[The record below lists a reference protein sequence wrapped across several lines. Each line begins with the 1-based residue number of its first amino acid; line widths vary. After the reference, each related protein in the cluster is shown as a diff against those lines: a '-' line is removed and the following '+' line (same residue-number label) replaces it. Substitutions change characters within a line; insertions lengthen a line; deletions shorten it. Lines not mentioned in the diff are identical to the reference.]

1 MKAVTRMRK
10 PLAST
15 TVRDISIFSPE
26 DWLAL
31 SERFF
36 GDAELSR
43 PPVAGPR
50 NLRPA
55 ATDVPTTRHRKTW
68 HRR

>member
-1 MKAVTRMRK
+1 MRK

-31 SERFF
+31 SVRFL
-36 GDAELSR
+36 GDPEISR
-43 PPVAGPR
+43 PPEAGPE
-50 NLRPA
+50 NLRPET
-55 ATDVPTTRHRKTW
+55 TDIPTAKRTRT
-68 HRR
+68 